1 MKHLYMLLVW
11 FVFIWNTQYGTSCTE
26 SPPWVK
32 LPLPEKDLEVI
43 LKFIAV
49 VEKLQSPLLLQLI
62 LITIPK
68 MELNVIYELIHV
80 RQRQD
85 LLKTHLGRD
94 GGNRRV
100 TLFYMQSMHWTCIVV
115 ADLKCASQQ
124 CFISISLACSWE
136 NLPQI
141 SARTHCRACI

>member
-1 MKHLYMLLVW
+1 MAPVAL
-11 FVFIWNTQYGTSCTE
+11 N
-26 SPPWVK
+26 PRVK

-100 TLFYMQSMHWTCIVV
+100 TLSP
-115 ADLKCASQQ
+115 QQ
-124 CFISISLACSWE
+124 CFISISLACS
-136 NLPQI
+136 
-141 SARTHCRACI
+141 